1 MNRLEIIQSVY
12 GEDIEW
18 SASALS
24 NLMFVIEKAQKVVED
39 RIEKALLDPENQPT
53 QWGTVTLTMYEALEN
68 SLMQS
73 GLQIEAWQGRYYAK
87 EGELDQLK
95 ADLRSLWHNR
105 GEDINVTVAK
115 LLVKHGLGD
124 A

>member
-1 MNRLEIIQSVY
+1 MNRLEIFEKVY
-12 GEDIEW
+12 GPTEW
-18 SASALS
+18 SESALTS
-24 NLMFVIEKAQKVVED
+24 LMTVADLVYAKAKEELVQP
-39 RIEKALLDPENQPT
+39 LTDPENQPS
-53 QWGTVTLTMYEALEN
+53 QFGTVTLEMYEALEN

-95 ADLRSLWHNR
+95 ADLRDLWNNR
-105 GEDINVTVAK
+105 GENINVTVAK

-124 A
+124 V

>member
-73 GLQIEAWQGRYYAK
+73 DLQIEAWQGRYYAK
-87 EGELDQLK
+87 KGELDQLK
-95 ADLRSLWHNR
+95 TDLRALWNNR
-105 GEDINVTVAK
+105 GNDINTAVAK
-115 LLVKHGLGD
+115 LLIKHGLGGV
-124 A
+124 

>member
-1 MNRLEIIQSVY
+1 MNRLEIFETVY
-12 GEDIEW
+12 GPTEW
-18 SASALS
+18 SESALTS
-24 NLMFVIEKAQKVVED
+24 LMAVADLVYAKAKEELVQP
-39 RIEKALLDPENQPT
+39 LTDPENQPS
-53 QWGTVTLTMYEALEN
+53 QFGTVTLEMYEALEN

-95 ADLRSLWHNR
+95 ADLRDLWNNR
-105 GEDINVTVAK
+105 GENINVTVAK

-124 A
+124 V

>member
-1 MNRLEIIQSVY
+1 MNRLEIFEKVY
-12 GEDIEW
+12 GPTEW
-18 SASALS
+18 SESALTS
-24 NLMFVIEKAQKVVED
+24 LMAVADLVYAKAKEELVQP
-39 RIEKALLDPENQPT
+39 LTDPENQPS
-53 QWGTVTLTMYEALEN
+53 QFGTVTLEMYEALEN

-95 ADLRSLWHNR
+95 ADLRDLWNNR
-105 GEDINVTVAK
+105 GENINVTVAN

-124 A
+124 V